1 MEEYFRIGVIT
12 TTHGLKGEVKVFPTT
27 EDPSRFS
34 SLKTCYLL
42 DRKEYRPLTVISAR
56 YFKNLVI
63 LGFQEITTIEE
74 AMPLKQK
81 ELYIDRANAI
91 PLEEGEYYIA
101 DILGGEVVDEEGN
114 HLGILEDYMETGAQ
128 DVYRIRRDNGK
139 EFLIP
144 AVDAF
149 IPKVDVENKK
159 ITVRLIPGMME
170 E

>member
-34 SLKTCYLL
+34 DLQTCYLL
-42 DRKEYRPLTVISAR
+42 DKKEYKPLTVSSAR

-63 LGFQEITTIEE
+63 LGFEEITTIEE

-81 ELYIDRANAI
+81 ELYVDREHAI

-101 DILGGEVVDEEGN
+101 DILGSEVLDEEGR

-128 DVYRIRRDNGK
+128 DVYRIRMDSGK
-139 EFLIP
+139 EFLLP

-149 IPKVDVENKK
+149 IREVKVEEKK
-159 ITVRLIPGMME
+159 MIIRLIPGMME
-170 E
+170 D